1 MSDHEICN
9 VLPALGEHEFGSG
22 ALEEEVWVTAHGRSA
37 GN

>member
-9 VLPALGEHEFGSG
+9 VLPTLGEHESGSG
-22 ALEEEVWVTAHGRSA
+22 ALEEVQVTGQGGFA